1 MSLSQSI
8 PVLEQ
13 EIKYLRRDLERAR
26 DDKQQAEDDLKAYL
40 LKSEVVSTAREVAPS
55 EAIAKLSS
63 ERDQALRERDQAN
76 RDKQK
81 VIAEK
86 EQAAEGCTTMCTQVE
101 KLLARISEIK
111 AERDDAQCRV
121 KNLERLFPDH
131 VKHQSELVTQ
141 TTSSALT
148 TKQRE
153 TTVED
158 IMNPSPELQ
167 ARLQLQMQRIKQ
179 EQSSDKIFKNP
190 QQVMWFPKPTA
201 EETERKQK
209 KRAAASKALVLAT
222 LQRYKDQDEENARKL
237 KVTAHENAEGT
248 ARETPNVV
256 QKKSSNEPFGNPQQ
270 VMWFPKPTA
279 EETECKRKKRAAA
292 SKALVLATLQRYKDQ
307 DEENARK
314 LKVTA
319 HENAEGTARE
329 TSNVVQKKSTSSD
342 PWAPKANHTD
352 EPGGA
357 SSIAGK
363 RKAGEA
369 LMPSADAP
377 KKRMTVR
384 QPSRPS

>member
-1 MSLSQSI
+1 
-8 PVLEQ
+8 
-13 EIKYLRRDLERAR
+13 
-26 DDKQQAEDDLKAYL
+26 
-40 LKSEVVSTAREVAPS
+40 
-55 EAIAKLSS
+55 
-63 ERDQALRERDQAN
+63 
-76 RDKQK
+76 

-111 AERDDAQCRV
+111 AERDDAQSTV
-121 KNLERLFPDH
+121 KNLEQLFPDD
-131 VKHQSELVTQ
+131 VKYQSELVTQ

-167 ARLQLQMQRIKQ
+167 ARLELQMQRIKQ

-256 QKKSSNEPFGNPQQ
+256 QKKS
-270 VMWFPKPTA
+270 
-279 EETECKRKKRAAA
+279 
-292 SKALVLATLQRYKDQ
+292 
-307 DEENARK
+307 
-314 LKVTA
+314 
-319 HENAEGTARE
+319 
-329 TSNVVQKKSTSSD
+329 TSSD
-342 PWAPKANHTD
+342 PWAPNANHTD

>member
-1 MSLSQSI
+1 
-8 PVLEQ
+8 VLEQ

-111 AERDDAQCRV
+111 VERDDAQRRV
-121 KNLERLFPDH
+121 KNLEQLLPDD
-131 VKHQSELVTQ
+131 VEYQNELVTQ

-148 TKQRE
+148 TKHRE

-158 IMNPSPELQ
+158 IINPSPELQ
-167 ARLQLQMQRIKQ
+167 ASLKLQMQKIKQ
-179 EQSSDKIFKNP
+179 EQSSNKPFGNP
-190 QQVMWFPKPTA
+190 QQVMWFPMPTA
-201 EETERKQK
+201 EETERKRK
-209 KRAAASKALVLAT
+209 ERAAASKAIVLAT
-222 LQRYKDQDEENARKL
+222 LRQYKVQDEENARKL

-248 ARETPNVV
+248 ARETP
-256 QKKSSNEPFGNPQQ
+256 
-270 VMWFPKPTA
+270 
-279 EETECKRKKRAAA
+279 
-292 SKALVLATLQRYKDQ
+292 D
-307 DEENARK
+307 
-314 LKVTA
+314 
-319 HENAEGTARE
+319 
-329 TSNVVQKKSTSSD
+329 VVQKKSTSSN
-342 PWAPKANHTD
+342 PWAPNANHTD

-384 QPSRPS
+384 QPSRLS